1 MPKENRWVVRNK
13 RLRAEND
20 FNRVMREFVT
30 YKYGPIAVECAA
42 FYDKL
47 RTKYPD
53 NGTYTGAKKF
63 RRWVT
68 HEIKEYIN
76 NEIQDT
82 EANNEI
88 QDTEANNEIQDTEAN
103 NEIQDT
109 EANNEIQDTEAN
121 NEIQDTEANNEIQ
134 DTEANNEIQDTEANN
149 EIQDTEANNE
159 IQDTEANNE
168 IQDTEANNEIQDT
181 DREAND
187 NNGVLLLADNEI
199 REILEEL
206 ENGNVPLGGDEEVLF
221 PDDEGIHLDLYEEM
235 VGTVE
240 ELNIDYN
247 LDMI

>member
-1 MPKENRWVVRNK
+1 MPKENRWTVRNK
-13 RLRAEND
+13 KLRAEND

-30 YKYGPIAVECAA
+30 YKYGPIAVECAC

-121 NEIQDTEANNEIQ
+121 NEIQDT
-134 DTEANNEIQDTEANN
+134 
-149 EIQDTEANNE
+149 
-159 IQDTEANNE
+159 
-168 IQDTEANNEIQDT
+168 

-187 NNGVLLLADNEI
+187 NNRVLLLADNEI

-206 ENGNVPLGGDEEVLF
+206 ENGNVPLGNDEEVLF
-221 PDDEGIHLDLYEEM
+221 PDDEGIHLDLYEEL

-240 ELNIDYN
+240 ELDIDYN
-247 LDMI
+247 LDIF

>member
-134 DTEANNEIQDTEANN
+134 DT
-149 EIQDTEANNE
+149 
-159 IQDTEANNE
+159 
-168 IQDTEANNEIQDT
+168 